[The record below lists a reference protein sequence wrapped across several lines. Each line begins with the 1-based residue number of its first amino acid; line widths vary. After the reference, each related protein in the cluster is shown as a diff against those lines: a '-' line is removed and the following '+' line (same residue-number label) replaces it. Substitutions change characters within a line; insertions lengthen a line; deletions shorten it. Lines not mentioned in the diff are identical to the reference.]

1 MYQTCTSTPV
11 NSGEL
16 RGLTV
21 TQIPVALITRRSQ
34 VQILPPPLERRPG
47 NRGFP
52 GISHFRLQV
61 RLPILSTGS
70 RVSESLTCEFAM
82 LHR

>member
-21 TQIPVALITRRSQ
+21 TQIPVASRTNGHLPGTAGTFGGGLITRRSQ
-34 VQILPPPLERRPG
+34 VQILPR
-47 NRGFP
+47 
-52 GISHFRLQV
+52 HQKDQV
-61 RLPILSTGS
+61 RDHL
-70 RVSESLTCEFAM
+70 
-82 LHR
+82 